1 MINLNVSKIK
11 ILNYTCC
18 NTTVYLGTGS
28 FNLPRGKS
36 GLDLFLDSS
45 EFFKGCQ
52 VVKSPEKALK
62 RHKKVQKRPFQAR
75 PLPYLVVC
83 VDIKLSTLS
92 LHFSPDQLNNHRD
105 IFSGSAT
112 RSSYLNI
119 LIRQSMGEV
128 VSYTLRQS
136 LEFEICREM

>member
-45 EFFKGCQ
+45 EFFKGHQ
-52 VVKSPEKALK
+52 VVKSPKKALK
-62 RHKKVQKRPFQAR
+62 RPKKCPKKGSQLKSGLKVPPPP
-75 PLPYLVVC
+75 PLW
-83 VDIKLSTLS
+83 T
-92 LHFSPDQLNNHRD
+92 SPDFCRGELNDH
-105 IFSGSAT
+105 SP
-112 RSSYLNI
+112 
-119 LIRQSMGEV
+119 
-128 VSYTLRQS
+128 
-136 LEFEICREM
+136 